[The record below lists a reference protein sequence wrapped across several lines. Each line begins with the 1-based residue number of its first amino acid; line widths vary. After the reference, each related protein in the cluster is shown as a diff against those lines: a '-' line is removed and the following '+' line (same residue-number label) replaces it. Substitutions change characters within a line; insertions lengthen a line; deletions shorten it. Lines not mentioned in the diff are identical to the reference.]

1 MKTERFSG
9 HYYVHGVAGD
19 VSYVY
24 LDIKLKC
31 HFSRSAKGLSFGSE
45 PPDTKYYFLW
55 QRAVLTHSTWTWLI
69 FLKKLSFNA
78 HYICPFQ
85 ITIWYVDEQSLLSF
99 MKRIPGKSQG
109 VISTNDIIFWLY
121 SHKCFT
127 GENTTG
133 KIHTKLHAG
142 LKWRIFSIVSLVI
155 VDSISRF
162 FHFCLRKQSVCLSN
176 EQKQTYTVV
185 WGCELYFLVLK
196 TIFYSLAA
204 FARKILF

>member
-24 LDIKLKC
+24 LDIKHVKLKC

-55 QRAVLTHSTWTWLI
+55 QRPVVTHSTWTWLI

-99 MKRIPGKSQG
+99 TKRIPGKSQG

-127 GENTTG
+127 GKYTTG

-142 LKWRIFSIVSLVI
+142 LKWRIFFHSLT
-155 VDSISRF
+155 SHGWQHFPF
-162 FHFCLRKQSVCLSN
+162 FFTSVCASSQFACLMN
-176 EQKQTYTVV
+176 KNKLTRWFEDVN
-185 WGCELYFLVLK
+185 C
-196 TIFYSLAA
+196 IFSC
-204 FARKILF
+204 